1 MTFQE
6 LKNED
11 YSTRAYLYFS
21 SMLATQGKLP
31 IDIVRVDNADQT
43 SIFVILLENSK
54 GTVNSKRIRLS
65 TADAVFFTSYL
76 SKDFPSV
83 DYRHL
88 DRTKTKGA

>member
-11 YSTRAYLYFS
+11 YSTRAYLYFA
-21 SMLATQGKLP
+21 SMLATQGKL
-31 IDIVRVDNADQT
+31 QT

-54 GTVNSKRIRLS
+54 GAVNTKRIRLS
-65 TADAVFFTSYL
+65 TVDAVYFTAYL